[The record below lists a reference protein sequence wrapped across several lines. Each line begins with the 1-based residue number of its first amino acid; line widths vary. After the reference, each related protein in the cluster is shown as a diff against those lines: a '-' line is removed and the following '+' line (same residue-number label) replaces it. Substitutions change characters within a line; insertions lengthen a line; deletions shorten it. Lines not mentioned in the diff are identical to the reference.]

1 MLLWKNER
9 ILFVLR
15 FLLIFTV
22 LSILFFMNLNIYDTF
37 IIKHEGKEVEYKIK
51 LNVTLLKQFSTGF
64 FYNGVRQIFSKFTG

>member
-1 MLLWKNER
+1 MKGYYLYCA
-9 ILFVLR
+9 

-37 IIKHEGKEVEYKIK
+37 ILKHEGKEAEYKTK
-51 LNVTLLKQFSTGF
+51 LNVTLLEQFSTGF